1 MSRTRRWY
9 EIAVALPIVAVFATY
24 YVYEVVTGPPRDF
37 PAHYLGLAAGLA
49 IPTALWL
56 VASWLVA
63 SWLVVR
69 HWWHGTA
76 PLGYAVGLA
85 EAMRRFAIDGT
96 LFDGEVAGGAGEI
109 LYESLTFSWVFG
121 PVLAWPFD
129 VLGAALG
136 ALNARAS

>member
-56 VASWLVA
+56 VASWL
-63 SWLVVR
+63 
-69 HWWHGTA
+69 
-76 PLGYAVGLA
+76 
-85 EAMRRFAIDGT
+85 